1 MKDNKKL
8 NIADIIVAIAAVVG
22 IIATFLPWV
31 SSTVFGITVTAK
43 GSDGDGWITFVMFI
57 AVLGLAVFDMLKG
70 AKWAKITIS
79 IVAALAAVVALIK
92 IPDILSSDGLLSMG
106 VGLILAIVAGIVAAI
121 MPWIPFEKK

>member
-8 NIADIIVAIAAVVG
+8 NIADIIVAVAAVVG

-31 SSTVFGITVTAK
+31 SLTSFGITVTAK
-43 GSDGDGWITFVMFI
+43 GSDGDGWITFVLYL
-57 AVLGLAVFDMLKG
+57 AVLGLAIFDMLKG
-70 AKWAKITIS
+70 AKWAKITMS

-92 IPDILSSDGLLSMG
+92 IPDILSGGLSMG

>member
-8 NIADIIVAIAAVVG
+8 NIADIIVAVAAVVG

-31 SSTVFGITVTAK
+31 SSTVLGITFTAK
-43 GSDGDGWITFVMFI
+43 GSDGDGWITFVLYL
-57 AVLGLAVFDMLKG
+57 AVLGLAIFDMLKG
-70 AKWAKITIS
+70 AKWAKITMS

-92 IPDILSSDGLLSMG
+92 IPDILSHGSLSIG
-106 VGLILAIVAGIVAAI
+106 VGLILTIVAGIVAAI